1 MLRFL
6 LISFLLLSL
15 SGCETAE
22 EKSVR
27 ICEDG
32 ATAYPHIKEL
42 ISERLVAPA
51 SASYP
56 DFSNVRHRYL
66 GSCRH
71 RFNGYVDAQNRA
83 SAMLRLNYTIVVRA
97 NPSTGRYSVESFDMQ
112 QR

>member
-1 MLRFL
+1 MMRVL
-6 LISFLLLSL
+6 LSALLLLSL
-15 SGCETAE
+15 SACETAE

-42 ISERLVAPA
+42 VSERLVAPA
-51 SASYP
+51 SAIYP
-56 DFSNVRHRYL
+56 DFNSVQHRYL

-83 SAMLRLNYTIVVRA
+83 GAMLRLNYTIIARA
-97 NPSTGRYSVESFDMQ
+97 NPSNGRYSIESFDMQ